1 MGAGV
6 KTFLKIAASVFALLA
21 AVAAYGVYELWPEPY
36 KPTYTV
42 DLPMLNGVPGVV
54 LAVEDPKSE
63 LAIKVFGG
71 VLEAKFRGEPIEG
84 FWQPSEQQLVGFEKA
99 LRQHVY
105 EHPPSDAVDA
115 PAFLRPFLCNFN
127 EGDQLED
134 LLQNSFRQ
142 YVGIEVD
149 GQKFMRVKG
158 APRDIFETLIS
169 PSEIEETSQTYLG
182 MHDGGPTDFNALYSF
197 DEDRIVWLFY
207 NSYYGGLTN
216 KC

>member
-63 LAIKVFGG
+63 LAIEIFGG

-84 FWQPSEQQLVGFEKA
+84 FWQPSEQQLVGFEQK
-99 LRQHVY
+99 LRKHVLGN
-105 EHPPSDAVDA
+105 PPSEADGAQ
-115 PAFLRPFLCNFN
+115 LICQFN
-127 EGDQLED
+127 EADLMQD
-134 LLQNSFRQ
+134 LLANSFRQ
-142 YVGIEVD
+142 YVGVIAGGEKYLHVAGVGRWLFEFD
-149 GQKFMRVKG
+149 PSQSKFEDLAHSYQMT
-158 APRDIFETLIS
+158 A
-169 PSEIEETSQTYLG
+169 
-182 MHDGGPTDFNALYSF
+182 DGGPTSF
-197 DEDRIVWLFY
+197 VANYDIEKDEFVSFY
-207 NSYYGGLTN
+207 YDQFYAGA
-216 KC
+216 C